1 MAERRSR
8 PKAARGNAPDRA
20 TVRRE
25 RPAPAA
31 EPAHDTAEAL
41 AALNPEI
48 AEEAGIEHA
57 PLEQEPVP
65 PRPPV
70 WKPSPTGILARRAV
84 VGAIGAGVLAAPL
97 LVGTVQNL
105 RAVSLA
111 MIYVIVGFSINIL
124 MGYAGQISL
133 GHQAF
138 VGVGAFTAALVVT
151 KAGWPFL
158 LAIAMAGV
166 TGAVSAF
173 LLGIVALR
181 LKGLYLAL
189 ITLAYGA
196 VAEFTIFA
204 TPAITGGGAGVN
216 AVRPSFIRPTPP
228 DPAAGERAFV
238 YFCMLFVAAAI
249 YIDWRLVRSKVG
261 RAIFAIR
268 ENELAAASF
277 GINLTA
283 YKLAAFVLSGIFA
296 GVAGAL
302 FGFRVQSVDAANFD
316 FALGLTFVL
325 MVVVGGLGSRVGVF
339 IGSAFFALIDLLIDS
354 LFGSG
359 IGHTLAKVSFLKQL
373 ELYPA
378 FIGAMLLLV
387 TLTLYPGGIAQ
398 QIKPLTNWL
407 GGKRLREHGSSITIH
422 EGGAGVRP

>member
-1 MAERRSR
+1 MATPRKKKTPAGAPPVEAN
-8 PKAARGNAPDRA
+8 AAI
-20 TVRRE
+20 
-25 RPAPAA
+25 AA
-31 EPAHDTAEAL
+31 
-41 AALNPEI
+41 I
-48 AEEAGIEHA
+48 VAEEEAAAMAHVE
-57 PLEQEPVP
+57 VS
-65 PRPPV
+65 
-70 WKPSPTGILARRAV
+70 KPKPWTPSKSGWIARRGVAV
-84 VGAIGAGVLAAPL
+84 LIAAIVLGSPA
-97 LVGTVQNL
+97 LVENVENL
-105 RAVSLA
+105 RAISLA
-111 MIYVIVGFSINIL
+111 MIYVIVGLSINIL

-151 KAGWPFL
+151 KAQAPFFVAL
-158 LAIAMAGV
+158 ILAGV
-166 TGAVSAF
+166 IGAVSAF
-173 LLGIVALR
+173 LLGMVALR

-216 AVRPSFIRPTPP
+216 AVRPSFLVS
-228 DPAAGERAFV
+228 ERTFV
-238 YFCMLFVAAAI
+238 YFSMVVVAGAL

-277 GINLTA
+277 GINVTS
-283 YKLAAFVLSGIFA
+283 YKLIAFVISGIFA

-302 FGFRVQSVDAANFD
+302 FGFRVESVDAANFD

-325 MVVVGGLGSRVGVF
+325 MAVVGGLGSRVGVF
-339 IGSAFFALIDLLIDS
+339 IGSAFFAILDLLIHS

-359 IGHTLAKVSFLKQL
+359 IGHTIAKVGFLKQL
-373 ELYPA
+373 ELYPG
-378 FIGAMLLLV
+378 FIGAVLLLL

-398 QIKPLTNWL
+398 QIKPITGWL
-407 GGKRLREHGSSITIH
+407 AGKRLKDHGHGVTIR

>member
-1 MAERRSR
+1 MSAKPRKQK
-8 PKAARGNAPDRA
+8 P
-20 TVRRE
+20 
-25 RPAPAA
+25 A
-31 EPAHDTAEAL
+31 EPAPLPAKDAVAAIVMEEEAAAL
-41 AALNPEI
+41 A
-48 AEEAGIEHA
+48 HV
-57 PLEQEPVP
+57 QVSK
-65 PRPPV
+65 PRA
-70 WKPSPTGILARRAV
+70 WTPSRRGWMARRAV
-84 VGAIGAGVLAAPL
+84 LVAIGLVVLVSPMF
-97 LVGTVQNL
+97 VKNVDNM
-105 RAVSLA
+105 RSISLA
-111 MIYVIVGFSINIL
+111 MIFVIVGLSINIL

-151 KAGWPFL
+151 KYQAPFFVAL
-158 LAIAMAGV
+158 VLAGV
-166 TGAVSAF
+166 IGAVSAF

-196 VAEFTIFA
+196 VAQFTIFA
-204 TPAITGGGAGVN
+204 SPSITGGGAGVT
-216 AVRPSFIRPTPP
+216 AVRPSFIAATFP
-228 DPAAGERAFV
+228 DKVPGERAFV
-238 YFCMLFVAAAI
+238 YFCMVFVAAAL

-277 GINLTA
+277 GINVTA
-283 YKLAAFVLSGIFA
+283 YKLIAFIISGIFA

-302 FGFRVQSVDAANFD
+302 FGFRVEAVDPADFD

-325 MVVVGGLGSRVGVF
+325 MAVVGGLGSRVGVF
-339 IGSAFFALIDLLIDS
+339 IGSAFFAILDLLIHS

-359 IGHTLAKVSFLKQL
+359 FGHKLADIPFIKEL
-373 ELYPA
+373 EAYPG
-378 FIGAMLLLV
+378 FIGAVLLLM

-398 QIKPLTNWL
+398 QIKPLTGWL
-407 GGKRLREHGSSITIH
+407 AGKRLKDHGSTVAIR

>member
-1 MAERRSR
+1 MAPSRRNEK
-8 PKAARGNAPDRA
+8 PVAVTPPAQAP
-20 TVRRE
+20 TPV
-25 RPAPAA
+25 A
-31 EPAHDTAEAL
+31 E
-41 AALNPEI
+41 I
-48 AEEAGIEHA
+48 VAEEETQALGRVE
-57 PLEQEPVP
+57 VS
-65 PRPPV
+65 
-70 WKPSPTGILARRAV
+70 KPTPWTPSKRGWIARRV
-84 VGAIGAGVLAAPL
+84 VTALLALIVIGSPA
-97 LVGTVQNL
+97 LVGNIENL
-105 RAVSLA
+105 RAISLA
-111 MIYVIVGFSINIL
+111 MIYVIVGLSINIL

-151 KAGWPFL
+151 KASAPFFVALL
-158 LAIAMAGV
+158 LAGV
-166 TGAVSAF
+166 IGAISAF

-216 AVRPSFIRPTPP
+216 AVRPSFLVS
-228 DPAAGERAFV
+228 ERSFV
-238 YFCMLFVAAAI
+238 YFSMLMVAVAL

-277 GINLTA
+277 GINVTS
-283 YKLAAFVLSGIFA
+283 YKLVAFVISGIFA

-302 FGFRVQSVDAANFD
+302 FGFRVESVDAANFD

-325 MVVVGGLGSRVGVF
+325 MAVVGGLGSRIGVF
-339 IGSAFFALIDLLIDS
+339 IGSAFFALLDLLIHS
-354 LFGSG
+354 LFGTG
-359 IGHTLAKVSFLKQL
+359 FGHWLVDKVPFLGQL
-373 ELYPA
+373 ELYPG
-378 FIGAMLLLV
+378 FIGAVLLLM

-398 QIKPLTNWL
+398 QIKPLTGWL
-407 GGKRLREHGSSITIH
+407 GGKRLKDHGHGVTIR

>member
-1 MAERRSR
+1 VATPRKKKTPAGAPPVEAN
-8 PKAARGNAPDRA
+8 AA
-20 TVRRE
+20 
-25 RPAPAA
+25 
-31 EPAHDTAEAL
+31 
-41 AALNPEI
+41 I
-48 AEEAGIEHA
+48 AEIVAEEEAAAMAHVE
-57 PLEQEPVP
+57 VS
-65 PRPPV
+65 
-70 WKPSPTGILARRAV
+70 KPKQWTPSKSGWIARRGVAV
-84 VGAIGAGVLAAPL
+84 LIAAIVLGSPA
-97 LVGTVQNL
+97 LVENVENL
-105 RAVSLA
+105 RAISLA
-111 MIYVIVGFSINIL
+111 MIYVIVGLSINIL

-151 KAGWPFL
+151 KAQAPFFVAL
-158 LAIAMAGV
+158 ILAGV
-166 TGAVSAF
+166 IGAVSAF
-173 LLGIVALR
+173 LLGMVALR

-216 AVRPSFIRPTPP
+216 AVRPSFLVS
-228 DPAAGERAFV
+228 ERTFV
-238 YFCMLFVAAAI
+238 YFSMVVVAGAL

-277 GINLTA
+277 GINVTS
-283 YKLAAFVLSGIFA
+283 YKLIAFVISGIFA

-302 FGFRVQSVDAANFD
+302 FGFRVESVDAANFD

-325 MVVVGGLGSRVGVF
+325 MAVVGGLGSRVGVF
-339 IGSAFFALIDLLIDS
+339 IGSAFFAILDLLIHS

-359 IGHTLAKVSFLKQL
+359 IGHTIAKVGFLKQL
-373 ELYPA
+373 ELYPG
-378 FIGAMLLLV
+378 FIGAVLLLL

-398 QIKPLTNWL
+398 QIKPITGWL
-407 GGKRLREHGSSITIH
+407 AGKRLKDHGHGVTIR

>member
-1 MAERRSR
+1 MVRKKTDAVVTPPRDTPVPVAELV
-8 PKAARGNAPDRA
+8 ADEE
-20 TVRRE
+20 T
-25 RPAPAA
+25 
-31 EPAHDTAEAL
+31 
-41 AALNPEI
+41 AALSHVEVSKRK
-48 AEEAGIEHA
+48 A
-57 PLEQEPVP
+57 
-65 PRPPV
+65 
-70 WKPSPTGILARRAV
+70 WTPSKSGWVARRIVLGLIALLV
-84 VGAIGAGVLAAPL
+84 VGSPA
-97 LVGTVQNL
+97 LVDNIENL
-105 RAVSLA
+105 RAISLA
-111 MIYVIVGFSINIL
+111 MIYIIVGLSINIL

-151 KAGWPFL
+151 KANAPFIVAL
-158 LAIAMAGV
+158 ILAGV
-166 TGAVSAF
+166 IGAVSAF

-216 AVRPSFIRPTPP
+216 AVRPSFLVS
-228 DPAAGERAFV
+228 ERSFV
-238 YFCMLFVAAAI
+238 YFSMLMVAGAL
-249 YIDWRLVRSKVG
+249 YIDWRLVKSKVG

-277 GINLTA
+277 GINVTS
-283 YKLAAFVLSGIFA
+283 YKLIAFVISGIFA

-302 FGFRVQSVDAANFD
+302 FGFRVESVDAANFD

-325 MVVVGGLGSRVGVF
+325 MAVVGGLGSRIGVF
-339 IGSAFFALIDLLIDS
+339 IGSAFFAILDLLIHS
-354 LFGSG
+354 LFGTG
-359 IGHTLAKVSFLKQL
+359 FGHWIAKVGFLKQL
-373 ELYPA
+373 ELYPG
-378 FIGAMLLLV
+378 FIGAVLLLM

-398 QIKPLTNWL
+398 QIKPFTGWL
-407 GGKRLREHGSSITIH
+407 GGKRLKDHGHGVTIR

>member
-1 MAERRSR
+1 MATPRKKKTPAGAPPVEAN
-8 PKAARGNAPDRA
+8 AAI
-20 TVRRE
+20 
-25 RPAPAA
+25 AA
-31 EPAHDTAEAL
+31 
-41 AALNPEI
+41 I
-48 AEEAGIEHA
+48 VAEEEAAAMAHVE
-57 PLEQEPVP
+57 VS
-65 PRPPV
+65 
-70 WKPSPTGILARRAV
+70 KPKQWTPSKSGWIARRGVAV
-84 VGAIGAGVLAAPL
+84 LIAAIVLGSPA
-97 LVGTVQNL
+97 LVENVENL
-105 RAVSLA
+105 RAISLA
-111 MIYVIVGFSINIL
+111 MIYVIVGLSINIL

-151 KAGWPFL
+151 KAQAPFFVAL
-158 LAIAMAGV
+158 ILAGV
-166 TGAVSAF
+166 IGAVSAF
-173 LLGIVALR
+173 LLGMVALR

-216 AVRPSFIRPTPP
+216 AVRPSFLVS
-228 DPAAGERAFV
+228 ERTFV
-238 YFCMLFVAAAI
+238 YFSMVVVAGAL

-277 GINLTA
+277 GINVTS
-283 YKLAAFVLSGIFA
+283 YKLIAFVISGIFA

-302 FGFRVQSVDAANFD
+302 FGFRVESVDAANFD

-325 MVVVGGLGSRVGVF
+325 MAVVGGLGSRVGVF
-339 IGSAFFALIDLLIDS
+339 IGSAFFAILDLLIHS

-359 IGHTLAKVSFLKQL
+359 IGHTIAKVGFLKQL
-373 ELYPA
+373 ELYPG
-378 FIGAMLLLV
+378 FIGAVLLLL

-398 QIKPLTNWL
+398 QIKPITGWL
-407 GGKRLREHGSSITIH
+407 AGKRLKDHGHGVTIR

>member
-1 MAERRSR
+1 MATPRKKKTPAGAPPVEAN
-8 PKAARGNAPDRA
+8 AA
-20 TVRRE
+20 
-25 RPAPAA
+25 
-31 EPAHDTAEAL
+31 
-41 AALNPEI
+41 I
-48 AEEAGIEHA
+48 AEIVAEEEAAAMAHVE
-57 PLEQEPVP
+57 VS
-65 PRPPV
+65 
-70 WKPSPTGILARRAV
+70 KPKQWTPSKSGWIARRGVAV
-84 VGAIGAGVLAAPL
+84 LIAAIVLGSPA
-97 LVGTVQNL
+97 LVENVENL
-105 RAVSLA
+105 RAISLA
-111 MIYVIVGFSINIL
+111 MIYVIVGLSINIL

-151 KAGWPFL
+151 KAQAPFFVAL
-158 LAIAMAGV
+158 ILAGV
-166 TGAVSAF
+166 IGAVSAF
-173 LLGIVALR
+173 LLGMVALR

-216 AVRPSFIRPTPP
+216 AVRPSFLVS
-228 DPAAGERAFV
+228 ERTFV
-238 YFCMLFVAAAI
+238 YFSMVVVAGAL

-277 GINLTA
+277 GINVTS
-283 YKLAAFVLSGIFA
+283 YKLIAFVISGIFA

-302 FGFRVQSVDAANFD
+302 FGFRVESVDAANFD

-325 MVVVGGLGSRVGVF
+325 MAVVGGLGSRVGVF
-339 IGSAFFALIDLLIDS
+339 IGSAFFAILDLLIHS

-359 IGHTLAKVSFLKQL
+359 IGHTIAKVGFLKQL
-373 ELYPA
+373 ELYPG
-378 FIGAMLLLV
+378 FIGAVLLLL

-398 QIKPLTNWL
+398 QIKPITGWL
-407 GGKRLREHGSSITIH
+407 AGKRLKDHGHGVTIR

>member
-1 MAERRSR
+1 VATPRKKKTPAGAPPVEAN
-8 PKAARGNAPDRA
+8 AAI
-20 TVRRE
+20 
-25 RPAPAA
+25 AA
-31 EPAHDTAEAL
+31 
-41 AALNPEI
+41 I
-48 AEEAGIEHA
+48 VAEEEAAAMAHVE
-57 PLEQEPVP
+57 VS
-65 PRPPV
+65 
-70 WKPSPTGILARRAV
+70 KPKPWTPSKSGWIARRGVAV
-84 VGAIGAGVLAAPL
+84 LIAAIVLGSPA
-97 LVGTVQNL
+97 LVENVENL
-105 RAVSLA
+105 RAISLA
-111 MIYVIVGFSINIL
+111 MIYVIVGLSINIL

-151 KAGWPFL
+151 KAQAPFFVAL
-158 LAIAMAGV
+158 ILAGV
-166 TGAVSAF
+166 IGAVSAF
-173 LLGIVALR
+173 LLGMVALR

-216 AVRPSFIRPTPP
+216 AVRPSFLVS
-228 DPAAGERAFV
+228 ERTFV
-238 YFCMLFVAAAI
+238 YFSMVVVAGAL

-277 GINLTA
+277 GINVTS
-283 YKLAAFVLSGIFA
+283 YKLIAFVISGIFA

-302 FGFRVQSVDAANFD
+302 FGFRVESVDAANFD

-325 MVVVGGLGSRVGVF
+325 MAVVGGLGSRVGVF
-339 IGSAFFALIDLLIDS
+339 IGSAFFAILDLLIHS

-359 IGHTLAKVSFLKQL
+359 IGHTIAKVGFLKQL
-373 ELYPA
+373 ELYPG
-378 FIGAMLLLV
+378 FIGAVLLLL

-398 QIKPLTNWL
+398 QIKPITGWL
-407 GGKRLREHGSSITIH
+407 AGKRLKDHGHGVTIR